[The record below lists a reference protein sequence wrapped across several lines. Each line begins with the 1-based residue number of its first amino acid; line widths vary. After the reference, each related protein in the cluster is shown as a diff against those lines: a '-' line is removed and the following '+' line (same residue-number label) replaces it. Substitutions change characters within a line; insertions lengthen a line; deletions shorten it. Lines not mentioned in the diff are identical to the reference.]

1 MTRNWIKNKIS
12 ILNVL
17 VFESLKSQMSLIQLE
32 VCCEVCSTAD
42 WPLSWTSYG
51 ADRVLSGGAAV
62 LWRAASSW
70 SCCLLSL
77 TWRSELPPSNWT
89 TRVVFCHFPW
99 TRFCLRVLLTLRGSG
114 LCVSF
119 QDAQPAVF
127 LNLTAQSK
135 NNSLSFLK
143 LSLYNMM
150 LLSNEL
156 MLFFLV
162 KASTWVSYLNL
173 WLHGVCRIT
182 VLCFYIQN
190 RACDGQM
197 EAQQGIHNLSWCL
210 GWCFS
215 ASNIYEHKK
224 CSLKK

>member
-1 MTRNWIKNKIS
+1 MSRY
-12 ILNVL
+12 
-17 VFESLKSQMSLIQLE
+17 SLKCLWSSLRFVVRFALQLTGPSPGRLTGQTE
-32 VCCEVCSTAD
+32 
-42 WPLSWTSYG
+42 SWAEELLFCGELRLRGVVVYFP
-51 ADRVLSGGAAV
+51 
-62 LWRAASSW
+62 WREGQSF
-70 SCCLLSL
+70 
-77 TWRSELPPSNWT
+77 PPSNWT